1 MPKPP
6 SPPRAPQVLRPAAR
20 RRKLAAW
27 LIAAVV
33 VAITAYRVAGTRL
46 PDTSAAVVAT
56 VLGSAI
62 AAWALARWWWVPTSQ
77 LPRVEVGEVW
87 WAQVPFEEKSGSKDR
102 PALVVATGRRQATVL
117 MFTSA
122 DKRGREGFVPVDP
135 RIWRSPRTSYLRL
148 DRQITLPLTS
158 MRRREGVADSRL
170 MDQVTRSRT

>member
-6 SPPRAPQVLRPAAR
+6 SPSRAPRVLRPAQR
-20 RRKLAAW
+20 RRKLAGW
-27 LIAAVV
+27 LVAAVV
-33 VAITAYRVAGTRL
+33 VAITAHRVAGTRL
-46 PDTSAAVVAT
+46 PDTSAVVVAT
-56 VLGSAI
+56 VLGCAI
-62 AAWALARWWWVPTSQ
+62 AAWAMVRWWWVPTSQ
-77 LPRVEVGEVW
+77 LPRVAVGEVW

-102 PALVVATGRRQATVL
+102 PTLVVATGKRKATVL

-122 DKRGREGFVPVDP
+122 DKRGRPGFVPVDP

-170 MDQVTRSRT
+170 MDEVTQSRA